1 PRRRCGPAGSPR
13 MSGPTL
19 YVALVAF
26 GVVAG
31 VASGLLGVGGGTLI
45 VPFLTLAAGFSQH
58 AAEATSLVVI
68 LPTAIAGSLA
78 LRRRG
83 VGDLGLAL
91 RFGVLGAL
99 GAAGGALL
107 ALGLPATTLRVV
119 FAFFLAIA
127 GLRLVRDGVRA

>member
-1 PRRRCGPAGSPR
+1 

-26 GVVAG
+26 GAVVG
-31 VASGLLGVGGGTLI
+31 VTSGLLGVGGGTLV
-45 VPFLTLAAGFSQH
+45 VPFLTLAVGMSQH
-58 AAEATSLVVI
+58 AAEATSLLVI

-91 RFGVLGAL
+91 RFGVVGAVGSVL
-99 GAAGGALL
+99 GALL
-107 ALGLPATTLRVV
+107 ALALAGSTLRVV
-119 FAFFLAIA
+119 FAVFVGVV
-127 GLRLVRDGVRA
+127 GLRIAYDGLRRGSMHA